1 MNSIKKMLK
10 NIVNSVK
17 KKYNSYK
24 IRKKL
29 KTQKIHS
36 FTSRKLCPRKQH

>member
-1 MNSIKKMLK
+1 MLK

-29 KTQKIHS
+29 KNTKDPFIY
-36 FTSRKLCPRKQH
+36 K